1 VECCLLKAAKE
12 ILALGK
18 DPMHQSTCILRPV
31 SIASMASQ
39 VLNGGVTLNTYVVR
53 NYNKNGGLFNR
64 CFYLIRC
71 LIMFH
76 MHADRTKIGLF
87 AHAIQ
92 YGNKSI

>member
-1 VECCLLKAAKE
+1 MLRAAKE

-18 DPMHQSTCILRPV
+18 DPINQSTCILRPV

-53 NYNKNGGLFNR
+53 SYNKNGGSFYR
-64 CFYLIRC
+64 CFYLMRC

-76 MHADRTKIGLF
+76 MHANRTKIGLF

-92 YGNKSI
+92 YGTRSI